1 MFNLLWNHYL
11 VETTRDANPADQI
24 GVIAIWSECGL
35 VTPQNNPVI
44 DFNLALSTPTST
56 VLILENDELMMGAA
70 IVGFD
75 GHRGWYY
82 YLGIKPDYQKL
93 GNGRTLVSAAEDWL
107 KKQGAPKAMLMVR
120 HTNSAVI
127 EFYEKL
133 GYKVE
138 DTSVLGKRF

>member
-1 MFNLLWNHYL
+1 M
-11 VETTRDANPADQI
+11 ETTRHANPADQST
-24 GVIAIWSECGL
+24 VIAIWSECGL
-35 VTPQNNPVI
+35 VKPQNDPVI
-44 DFNLALSTPTST
+44 DFKLALSTPTST
-56 VLILENDELMMGAA
+56 VLILENDGLMIGAA

-75 GHRGWYY
+75 GHRGWFY
-82 YLGIKPDYQKL
+82 YLGIKPDYQNS

-107 KKQGAPKAMLMVR
+107 KNQGAPKAMLMVR
-120 HTNSAVI
+120 HTNSTVI

>member
-1 MFNLLWNHYL
+1 M
-11 VETTRDANPADQI
+11 ETTRHANPADQST
-24 GVIAIWSECGL
+24 VIAIWSECGL
-35 VTPQNNPVI
+35 VKPQNDPVI
-44 DFNLALSTPTST
+44 DFKLALSTPTST
-56 VLILENDELMMGAA
+56 VLILENDGLMIGAA

-75 GHRGWYY
+75 GHRGWFY
-82 YLGIKPDYQKL
+82 YLGIKPDYQNS

-138 DTSVLGKRF
+138 DTSVMGKRF

>member
-1 MFNLLWNHYL
+1 MINLLWNHYA
-11 VETTRDANPADQI
+11 VNRTRHASPADQES
-24 GVIAIWSECGL
+24 VIEIWSESGL
-35 VTPQNNPVI
+35 VKPQNDPVI
-44 DFNLALSTPTST
+44 DFKLALSTATST
-56 VLILENDELMMGAA
+56 VLILENDGLMIGAA

-75 GHRGWYY
+75 GHRGWVY
-82 YLGIKPDYQKL
+82 YLGIKPDYQNL
-93 GNGRTLVSAAEDWL
+93 GNRRTLVSAAEDWL

-127 EFYEKL
+127 KFYEKL

>member
-1 MFNLLWNHYL
+1 MINLLWNHYS
-11 VETTRDANPADQI
+11 VNRTRDASAADLES
-24 GVIAIWSECGL
+24 VIEIWSECGL
-35 VTPQNNPVI
+35 VKPQNDPVT
-44 DFNLALSTPTST
+44 DFYLALSTATST
-56 VLILENDELMMGAA
+56 VLILENDGLMIGAA

-75 GHRGWYY
+75 GHRGWVY
-82 YLGIKPDYQKL
+82 YLGIKPDYQNL

-127 EFYEKL
+127 KFYEKL

>member
-1 MFNLLWNHYL
+1 MGSLLWNHYL
-11 VETTRDANPADQI
+11 VNSTRHATLADQSK
-24 GVIAIWSECGL
+24 VVAIWSECDL
-35 VTPQNNPVI
+35 VKPQNDPAV

-56 VLILENDELMMGAA
+56 VLILENDGLMMGAV

-75 GHRGWYY
+75 GHRGWVY
-82 YLGIKPDYQKL
+82 YLGVKPDYQNS